1 MTGEPTR
8 PFPASYN
15 VDVKEFMPVAK
26 GAVSIVTKAMANQEW
41 ESLLGLVD
49 PECITQLRSIML
61 SLDQEQRD
69 LCVLDPEDVFFSF
82 ISNVTNCDKGNNLNL
97 VFFSLPK
104 LGSIKSMVEENKEL
118 RRKME
123 NEDKEAVK
131 ESVREIIMEASEK
144 IKTNDPYYLFK
155 ENEIIIGNYRMVRDQ
170 GTGQWTIAEVSQI
183 CSTQAWQFPFRLRWK
198 GRLSI
203 ATRSE
208 IKFNNVLRFDYAS
221 DYIVLLIFLAIMA
234 TPMPQ

>member
-69 LCVLDPEDVFFSF
+69 LCVLD
-82 ISNVTNCDKGNNLNL
+82 
-97 VFFSLPK
+97 
-104 LGSIKSMVEENKEL
+104 
-118 RRKME
+118 
-123 NEDKEAVK
+123 KEAVK

-144 IKTNDPYYLFK
+144 MKTNDPYYLFK
-155 ENEIIIGNYRMVRDQ
+155 ENEIIIGNYLMVRDQ

-234 TPMPQ
+234 MPMP

>member
-61 SLDQEQRD
+61 SLD
-69 LCVLDPEDVFFSF
+69 PEDVFFSF

-104 LGSIKSMVEENKEL
+104 L
-118 RRKME
+118 
-123 NEDKEAVK
+123 
-131 ESVREIIMEASEK
+131 
-144 IKTNDPYYLFK
+144 
-155 ENEIIIGNYRMVRDQ
+155 
-170 GTGQWTIAEVSQI
+170 
-183 CSTQAWQFPFRLRWK
+183 
-198 GRLSI
+198 
-203 ATRSE
+203 
-208 IKFNNVLRFDYAS
+208 
-221 DYIVLLIFLAIMA
+221 
-234 TPMPQ
+234 

>member
-15 VDVKEFMPVAK
+15 VDVKDFMPVAK

-123 NEDKEAVK
+123 SEVKERVNNIDTKNEDKEAVK

-144 IKTNDPYYLFK
+144 MKTNDPYYLFK
-155 ENEIIIGNYRMVRDQ
+155 EKRNNYWQLSNGQRSGNWSV
-170 GTGQWTIAEVSQI
+170 
-183 CSTQAWQFPFRLRWK
+183 
-198 GRLSI
+198 
-203 ATRSE
+203 
-208 IKFNNVLRFDYAS
+208 
-221 DYIVLLIFLAIMA
+221 
-234 TPMPQ
+234 

>member
-123 NEDKEAVK
+123 SEVKERVNNIDTKNEDK
-131 ESVREIIMEASEK
+131 
-144 IKTNDPYYLFK
+144 
-155 ENEIIIGNYRMVRDQ
+155 EIIIGNYRMVRDQ

-183 CSTQAWQFPFRLRWK
+183 CSTQAWQFPFFRLLWK
-198 GRLSI
+198 GRLSR

-208 IKFNNVLRFDYAS
+208 IKFNNVLRFDYAL

-234 TPMPQ
+234 TLML

>member
-104 LGSIKSMVEENKEL
+104 LGSIKSMVKE
-118 RRKME
+118 RVNNIDTK

-144 IKTNDPYYLFK
+144 
-155 ENEIIIGNYRMVRDQ
+155 M
-170 GTGQWTIAEVSQI
+170 
-183 CSTQAWQFPFRLRWK
+183 
-198 GRLSI
+198 
-203 ATRSE
+203 
-208 IKFNNVLRFDYAS
+208 
-221 DYIVLLIFLAIMA
+221 
-234 TPMPQ
+234 

>member
-1 MTGEPTR
+1 M
-8 PFPASYN
+8 FCS
-15 VDVKEFMPVAK
+15 
-26 GAVSIVTKAMANQEW
+26 
-41 ESLLGLVD
+41 
-49 PECITQLRSIML
+49 
-61 SLDQEQRD
+61 
-69 LCVLDPEDVFFSF
+69 
-82 ISNVTNCDKGNNLNL
+82 
-97 VFFSLPK
+97 
-104 LGSIKSMVEENKEL
+104 
-118 RRKME
+118 
-123 NEDKEAVK
+123 
-131 ESVREIIMEASEK
+131 REIIMEASEK
-144 IKTNDPYYLFK
+144 MKTNDPYYLFK